1 MSDGPADRDAA
12 AGASDDEHEQAL
24 AVDVPATL
32 EGERVDR
39 AVALLTGVPR
49 RVAAALVAQGAVR
62 LDGVPVVTRSTVLH
76 AGQRLET
83 TVPAPEAVGPR
94 PDPSVA
100 FGVVHEDDDLI
111 VVDKPA
117 GLVVHHG
124 AGHHG
129 ATLVDG
135 LLARFPDIGAL
146 VEAGMGDPTRPGI
159 VHRLDK
165 GTSGLLVVARTPGAF
180 ESLSGQLRR
189 HSAERRYLALV
200 AGTVAAERGE
210 VVAAIG
216 RSNRRPDRMAVVPSG
231 RPARST
237 YEVRCRVAGPPPLT
251 LVDARLETGR
261 THQLRVHFAAIG
273 HPVIGDDRYGG
284 AAARPPALV
293 GALGPGRLFLHAFEL
308 TLDHPGG
315 GRRTWRAPVPG
326 DLRGVLEE
334 LGVDAGELGL
344 DAAGTSP
351 V

>member
-1 MSDGPADRDAA
+1 MSEPVRPGR
-12 AGASDDEHEQAL
+12 
-24 AVDVPATL
+24 VDVFVPGAL
-32 EGERVDR
+32 DGERVDR
-39 AVALLTGVPR
+39 VLSTLAGVSR
-49 RVAAALVAQGAVR
+49 RVAADVVAAGSLR
-62 LDGVPVVTRSTVLH
+62 LDDRVVAGRATPVR
-76 AGQRLET
+76 AGQRLVADIAAGDEG
-83 TVPAPEAVGPR
+83 PAR
-94 PDPSVA
+94 PDGSVV
-100 FGVVHEDDDLI
+100 FGVVHVDDELV